1 MSNVRSW
8 RITLEYSVKDN
19 DSVYPPDTWDWWTL
33 VAPETYETV
42 DVVDVQEI
50 PTPQAHT
57 DDFHDREVHDEAL

>member
-33 VAPETYETV
+33 VAPET
-42 DVVDVQEI
+42 
-50 PTPQAHT
+50 
-57 DDFHDREVHDEAL
+57 